1 MNVVTTINL
10 YHCWWVYFWAFH
22 GRLNHHFLT
31 VDGARPSKT
40 WWWYYS
46 NLTAGRSQ
54 TWDLRP
60 WGPCS
65 SHSCG
70 IPNGN
75 MKRCFRGLTVTNFDG
90 KISNANVTWPW
101 HMWPKHWEFIL
112 ASRLFQRWTTG
123 FFGAAATFKEHN
135 LNLHEEPKMGPTH
148 TTPNM
153 AIWAPEIGGLKHQQK
168 STMALWGTFKHTQF
182 YHLDEVQAEC
192 RLVCSKIQLTRQRWY
207 IYICQPISHLQ
218 SHRRKLQ
225 IYVQY
230 IYIYTQYIHLYI
242 HLYIYVYIYILY
254 CISTFNSYPDISR
267 WGRFH
272 IFSVAYWYRR
282 ETPLNRGLAW
292 PVFAH
297 EKWIEVLGLSN
308 KNSNKHRDPTTVKCD
323 ENGKK

>member
-10 YHCWWVYFWAFH
+10 YHCWWVYFWAFR
-22 GRLNHHFLT
+22 GRLNHHFLA

-75 MKRCFRGLTVTNFDG
+75 MKRCFHGLTVTNFDG
-90 KISNANVTWPW
+90 KINNANVTWPW

-123 FFGAAATFKEHN
+123 FFGAAATFKEHH

-153 AIWAPEIGGLKHQQK
+153 AIWAPEIGGLKHQKNQPWHCGVLSNTLNSIILMK
-168 STMALWGTFKHTQF
+168 SKLNAGWHARRFNNSPK
-182 YHLDEVQAEC
+182 VIC
-192 RLVCSKIQLTRQRWY
+192 

-225 IYVQY
+225 IYKY
-230 IYIYTQYIHLYI
+230 IYIYIQYIHLYI
-242 HLYIYVYIYILY
+242 DIYMYIYI
-254 CISTFNSYPDISR
+254 CIYIYIIVYLHL
-267 WGRFH
+267 FH
-272 IFSVAYWYRR
+272 IQIFPDVQASDSTSFPSPTDTAVKGRWIGAWQVVEIIPLGGFSSHFSNVW
-282 ETPLNRGLAW
+282 W
-292 PVFAH
+292 PV
-297 EKWIEVLGLSN
+297 
-308 KNSNKHRDPTTVKCD
+308 
-323 ENGKK
+323 